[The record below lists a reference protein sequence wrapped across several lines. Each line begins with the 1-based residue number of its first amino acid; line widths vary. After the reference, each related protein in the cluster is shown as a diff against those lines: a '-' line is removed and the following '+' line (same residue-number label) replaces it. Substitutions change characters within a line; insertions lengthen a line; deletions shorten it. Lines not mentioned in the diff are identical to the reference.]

1 MKKSVVLTLIAVY
14 ILSIC
19 VVGYFGLKVKIFRPT
34 VYSEQVVIKSIKNAD
49 TGVDYSGSIRTND
62 KNEKSIRISN
72 PEKKEMTLIFVI
84 DVYPDNTTN
93 KELNMLFGSPDM
105 CEVVQGSPV
114 GGATAQEIIIKFKG
128 SSTVTFTAKDRGDGK
143 NSDTITVSFKNY

>member
-34 VYSEQVVIKSIKNAD
+34 AYAEQVVIKSVKNAE
-49 TGVDYSGSIRTND
+49 TGEVYNIVTNSQGI
-62 KNEKSIRISN
+62 KSVFIPTSKEKLRL
-72 PEKKEMTLIFVI
+72 TFVI

-93 KELNMLFGSPDM
+93 KELSISFGASDA
-105 CEVVQGSPV
+105 CEVVQGSVP
-114 GGATAQEIIIKFKG
+114 GGMTSQEIIIDFNG
-128 SSTVTFTAKDRGDGK
+128 SSTVTFTAKDKGIYSEK
-143 NSDTITVSFKNY
+143 IKVMF

>member
-19 VVGYFGLKVKIFRPT
+19 VVGYFGLKVKIFRPN
-34 VYSEQVVIKSIKNAD
+34 VYAEQVVIKSIKNAE
-49 TGVDYSGSIRTND
+49 TGEDYSKSIRINN
-62 KNEKSIRISN
+62 KNEKSIRISK
-72 PEKKEMTLIFVI
+72 PDEKEMILVFVI

-93 KELNMLFGSPDM
+93 KELNLSFGTPDM
-105 CEVVQGSPV
+105 CEIVQGSPT

-143 NSDTITVSFKNY
+143 ISDTITVSFKSY